1 MEFTETMTALEYSE
15 LYKGKLFR
23 YHSKYGGTVE
33 NILCDGVSIKETL
46 SVESDGNV
54 HIVDIM
60 VSLISDKGNV
70 YELKQVEFYENDT
83 KKN

>member
-46 SVESDGNV
+46 SVESNSNV
-54 HIVDIM
+54 HIVDVT

-70 YELKQVEFYENDT
+70 YEFKRVEFYDND
-83 KKN
+83 

>member
-1 MEFTETMTALEYSE
+1 MDDTTKVFEYSELYYSE

-23 YHSKYGGTVE
+23 YHSPYGGTVE

-46 SVESDGNV
+46 SVESAGNV
-54 HIVDIM
+54 HIVDVT

-70 YELKQVEFYENDT
+70 YEFKRVEFYED
-83 KKN
+83 K

>member
-1 MEFTETMTALEYSE
+1 MNTDDTTKVFEYSE

-33 NILCDGVSIKETL
+33 NILCDDVSIKETL
-46 SVESDGNV
+46 SVESESNV
-54 HIVDIM
+54 HIIDVT

-70 YELKQVEFYENDT
+70 YEFKRVEFYE
-83 KKN
+83 

>member
-1 MEFTETMTALEYSE
+1 MDKDTKNFVEYNE

-46 SVESDGNV
+46 SVEGGSNV
-54 HIVDIM
+54 HIVDVE

-70 YELKQVEFYENDT
+70 YEFKQIEFYTEDHQ
-83 KKN
+83 

>member
-1 MEFTETMTALEYSE
+1 MTALEYSE

>member
-1 MEFTETMTALEYSE
+1 MNTDDTTKVFEYSE

-23 YHSKYGGTVE
+23 YHSPYGGTVE

-46 SVESDGNV
+46 SVESAGNV
-54 HIVDIM
+54 HIVDVT

-70 YELKQVEFYENDT
+70 YEFKRVEFYED
-83 KKN
+83 K